1 MGLDFYSFFCYVGCL
16 LVMFF
21 LTKKYETTKFPLQK
35 KTWLI
40 LSFLLVVSF
49 CALRFYVGN
58 DYANYVTGFYG
69 IKQFY
74 GANVY
79 FWEPAYF
86 ILNRIFLNCYAG
98 YIYVFASATLISFIF
113 LFKTL
118 NYYNVLKWGV
128 FFTFTLGL
136 LIFLN
141 NGIRQGVA
149 LSIFLYSI
157 RFIENKKFGKYLIC
171 ILLAAS
177 FHFSALILIGVY
189 FVRNIRF
196 SCYTWLF
203 LLFFS
208 FFLQYTGILRHVFIT
223 AISHIPF
230 YNVYIDKTD
239 IYTVEAMPGLGILY
253 NFLMAVLL
261 AWVYRKSV
269 PNTLLA
275 IYLLGSVLYVCSV
288 GILLLERIAFYLMY
302 TNVIVF
308 AHFMM
313 LRRYRQVSRV
323 FVFLTFLYFSIQSLT
338 GMEKHGAVPYRTIF
352 NEDLENPPSEY
363 YQDED

>member
-1 MGLDFYSFFCYVGCL
+1 MELDFYSFFCYVGSL
-16 LVMFF
+16 LIMFF
-21 LTKKYETTKFPLQK
+21 LTNKYETTELPLQRK
-35 KTWLI
+35 VWLI
-40 LSFLLVVSF
+40 FSFLFVVFF

-58 DYANYVTGFYG
+58 DYARYVIGFYG

-98 YIYVFASATLISFIF
+98 YIYVFAFATLISFIF
-113 LFKTL
+113 IFKTL
-118 NYYNVLKWGV
+118 NYYNILKWGI

-149 LSIFLYSI
+149 LSIFIYSI
-157 RFIENKKFGKYLIC
+157 RFIENRKFIRYLLC
-171 ILLAAS
+171 ILLAAT
-177 FHFSALILIGVY
+177 FHFSAFILVFVY
-189 FVRNIRF
+189 FVRYIRL
-196 SCYTWLF
+196 SYYTWLF
-203 LLFFS
+203 LLVSF
-208 FFLQYTGILRHVFIT
+208 FFLQYTGILRQVFI
-223 AISHIPF
+223 AIISHIPF
-230 YNVYIDKTD
+230 YNAYIEKVD
-239 IYTVEAMPGLGILY
+239 IYTVEATPGFGILY

-261 AWVYRKSV
+261 AFVYRKSV
-269 PNTLLA
+269 PNTILT
-275 IYLLGSVLYVCSV
+275 IYFLGSVLYICSV

-308 AHFMM
+308 AHFVT
-313 LRRYRQVSRV
+313 LRRYRQVAQV
-323 FVFLTFLYFSIQSLT
+323 FIFLTFIYFSIQSLT

-352 NEDLENPPSEY
+352 NEDLENPPSEHY
-363 YQDED
+363 HNEI